1 MCQAA
6 ALSNAIMISAR
17 SRARRAVPMPVP
29 DRAARVKRAKRNPTN
44 NARGTARRRSH
55 GRDGARNANAA
66 PVKKTPIK
74 KAAGASNTP
83 RNTPSGFTRRPAR
96 RLNKTHSR
104 RENPRS
110 HSSRS
115 NTCLSERSLKSY
127 ARCRRREA
135 S

>member
-1 MCQAA
+1 
-6 ALSNAIMISAR
+6 
-17 SRARRAVPMPVP
+17 
-29 DRAARVKRAKRNPTN
+29 VKRAKMNPTN

-66 PVKKTPIK
+66 PVKKTPIR
-74 KAAGASNTP
+74 KATGASTTP

-104 RENPRS
+104 REKPRS

-115 NTCLSERSLKSY
+115 NTCLSERGLKS
-127 ARCRRREA
+127 C
-135 S
+135 